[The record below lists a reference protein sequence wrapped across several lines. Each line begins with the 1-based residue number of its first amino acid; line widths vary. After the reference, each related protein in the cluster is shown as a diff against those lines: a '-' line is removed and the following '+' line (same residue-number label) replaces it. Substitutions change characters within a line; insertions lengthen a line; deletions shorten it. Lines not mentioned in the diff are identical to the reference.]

1 MSSSEGQATQTAITV
16 DGQETVVAT
25 TTTSEPVVSTAEVTV
40 TGTDEMT
47 TTVEGVAKATST
59 RSRAQYLNAQ
69 FQQKS
74 KLLRDMWAQHKMQ
87 LNKDQSQLLI
97 ILILSFAALVCSV
110 AALSSNSW
118 TCNSAKGVSF
128 GLWNTCY
135 MPLRHDTTAV
145 VATGNATGV
154 YNVSSVSNATTWNAD
169 HHHNKHGI
177 LCARQGLYDV
187 NVHYAEQSH
196 IDQITA
202 SQGLIISGAV
212 LYLLSIVTLLLAYRF
227 IQVNNLNSMRNAL
240 VTSMCVQIVSFCLQ
254 LVGFFLFILTDR
266 LAGSISVLFIYF
278 GLAIFVTNGIN
289 YYTIEYKTFKTRPLA
304 A

>member
-1 MSSSEGQATQTAITV
+1 MSFEGEGTQIKEETPVVTETPA
-16 DGQETVVAT
+16 ETVVAT
-25 TTTSEPVVSTAEVTV
+25 TTEPAVVVSTTETTDGVT
-40 TGTDEMT
+40 
-47 TTVEGVAKATST
+47 KATT
-59 RSRAQYLNAQ
+59 RTRAQYLNAQ

-74 KLLRDMWAQHKMQ
+74 KVLRDMWTQHKVQ
-87 LNKDQSQLLI
+87 LNKDQSQLII
-97 ILILSFAALVCSV
+97 ILALSFIALVCSV

-135 MPLRHDTTAV
+135 MPLRHDGRPV
-145 VATGNATGV
+145 VNSTSGV
-154 YNVSSVSNATTWNAD
+154 YNVNNSTNTTTAWTSGLT
-169 HHHNKHGI
+169 NKHGI
-177 LCARQGLYDV
+177 LCAHQGLYDV
-187 NVHYAEQSH
+187 NIHYAEQSH

-212 LYLLSIVTLLLAYRF
+212 LYFLSTVTLLLAYKF
-227 IQVNNLNSMRNAL
+227 IQVNNLNSVRNAL

-289 YYTIEYKTFKTRPLA
+289 YYTIEYKTFKSRASVA